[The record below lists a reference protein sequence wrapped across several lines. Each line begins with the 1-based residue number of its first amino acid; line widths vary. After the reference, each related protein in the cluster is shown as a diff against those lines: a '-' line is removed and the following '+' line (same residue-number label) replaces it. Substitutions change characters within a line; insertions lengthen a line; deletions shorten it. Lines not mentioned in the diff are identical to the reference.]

1 MKFAEIKARAEQ
13 RKGASSL
20 RALLPKFSTELELEL
35 LGDDRYLAMMTK
47 VINQAGFSWKVIE
60 NKWSEIEE
68 AFFQFNPNT
77 LCLLSPEQWE
87 GYLKDRRVVRNG
99 QKIKALQDN
108 LFFVQEVAREYGN
121 FGKLLAG
128 WPVDDQVGLMEKL
141 KKQGSRLGGNSGM
154 YFLRRVGKDCFV
166 LSRDVVVT
174 LNSVGLGIAERP
186 SSKRDLKKIQ
196 DQFNSWHEET
206 QLPFSHLS
214 RIAACAVGE
223 NYL

>member
-1 MKFAEIKARAEQ
+1 
-13 RKGASSL
+13 
-20 RALLPKFSTELELEL
+20 
-35 LGDDRYLAMMTK
+35 
-47 VINQAGFSWKVIE
+47 
-60 NKWSEIEE
+60 
-68 AFFQFNPNT
+68 
-77 LCLLSPEQWE
+77 
-87 GYLKDRRVVRNG
+87 
-99 QKIKALQDN
+99 
-108 LFFVQEVAREYGN
+108 
-121 FGKLLAG
+121 
-128 WPVDDQVGLMEKL
+128 MEKL

-196 DQFNSWHEET
+196 AQFNSWHEET